1 MKLKKTACLLLSAVL
16 FLATLTPICAF
27 ASADLADK
35 DAEENMAWLSDFYIR
50 ESATD
55 FVKNEVTPESGVYNS
70 TVKAFVAGVNALEK
84 IYNADYKTFADAY
97 EKILTDIFTLIDN
110 ANLNIGYDEMK
121 AYLQDECQ
129 IVYPEQEDANTATY
143 TTIVYV
149 CMRTDM
155 LQSLLNTEVTI
166 EPGTTLDR
174 AIVLIV
180 SAVVGD
186 EVDEDVETLMDYAVV
201 TVKKILIENGYQVS
215 DNADPQDFMWLYKIM
230 VATEVGY
237 PIENQ
242 NVAEYT
248 DEDKA
253 YVQAAYTAAVLNLT
267 YGITP
272 TVENVMA
279 ATASE
284 DENAVAMLILRTM
297 IEEKGETWAEDE
309 SIEDLFARACGL
321 GYFDLDLEFY
331 ADVYNY
337 DVNLEYDCD
346 EIWLTPFAYAAEKGN
361 DKLQYV
367 TITINGTPVQSSRS
381 YKLAMTDED
390 VTTATV
396 EVKYDDG
403 KIADEATYI
412 FNIHNGTKQQ
422 PSVALP
428 IPDSTVSGG
437 SIDMDLDYYEELLN
451 GSSSTPSGST
461 GSGIDASALTATPYD
476 LNDTQSA
483 LIAGAATAADTDD
496 DTDAEPAI
504 ATSVQTAN
512 TTSPDTGLSD
522 MNMALII
529 GAAAVVV
536 IAGGITAFVLVK
548 RKKEAGR

>member
-27 ASADLADK
+27 ANADLADK
-35 DAEENMAWLSDFYIR
+35 DAKENMAWLSDFYIR
-50 ESATD
+50 ESAMD
-55 FVKNEVTPESGVYNS
+55 FVKNEVTPENGVYS
-70 TVKAFVAGVNALEK
+70 DTAETFVKNVENLKKA
-84 IYNADYKTFADAY
+84 YNADFNTFADAY
-97 EKILTDIFTLIDN
+97 DKILTELFSLADAADLGINFD
-110 ANLNIGYDEMK
+110 DMK
-121 AYLQDECQ
+121 AYLQDEYQ
-129 IVYPEQEDANTATY
+129 IVYPEQEDAKTQTY
-143 TTIVYV
+143 TAIVYV
-149 CMRTDM
+149 CLRTDL
-155 LQSLLNTEVTI
+155 LQSLLNVDVTI
-166 EPGTTLDR
+166 APNTTLEK
-174 AIVLIV
+174 AVVLILG
-180 SAVVGD
+180 SILGEEIGEDIQTMFDFAVMNI
-186 EVDEDVETLMDYAVV
+186 E
-201 TVKKILIENGYQVS
+201 KILA
-215 DNADPQDFMWLYKIM
+215 DNKIPVPDDTDVQNILTMYKIL
-230 VATEVGY
+230 VAKQMGY
-237 PIENQ
+237 LADLK
-242 NVAEYT
+242 VT
-248 DEDKA
+248 DFAKA
-253 YVQAAYTAAVLNLT
+253 DAKTVQAAYAAATIKMT
-267 YGITP
+267 YGVSP
-272 TVENVMA
+272 SVEDVLA

-284 DENAVAMLILRTM
+284 DENAVAVLILRTM
-297 IEEKGETWAEDE
+297 IAEKGETWTANETLE
-309 SIEDLFARACGL
+309 TLFDRACKL
-321 GYFDLDLEFY
+321 GYFDPQLEFY

-337 DVNLEYDCD
+337 DVNLEYNCD

-367 TITINGTPVQSSRS
+367 TITINGTPVKSARS

-422 PSVALP
+422 TSVALP

-461 GSGIDASALTATPYD
+461 GSGIDAGSLTATPYD

>member
-27 ASADLADK
+27 ANADLADK

-50 ESATD
+50 ESAMD
-55 FVKNEVTPESGVYNS
+55 FVKNEVTPENGVYS
-70 TVKAFVAGVNALEK
+70 DTAETFVKNVENLKKA
-84 IYNADYKTFADAY
+84 YNADFNTFADAY
-97 EKILTDIFTLIDN
+97 DKILTELFSLADAADLGINFD
-110 ANLNIGYDEMK
+110 DMK
-121 AYLQDECQ
+121 AYLQDEYQ
-129 IVYPEQEDANTATY
+129 IVYPEQEDAKTQTY
-143 TTIVYV
+143 TAIVYV
-149 CMRTDM
+149 CLRTDL
-155 LQSLLNTEVTI
+155 LQSLLNVDVTI
-166 EPGTTLDR
+166 APNTTLEK
-174 AIVLIV
+174 AVVLILGSILGEEV
-180 SAVVGD
+180 GEDIQTMFDFAVMNI
-186 EVDEDVETLMDYAVV
+186 E
-201 TVKKILIENGYQVS
+201 KILA
-215 DNADPQDFMWLYKIM
+215 DNKIPVPDDTDVQNILTMYKIL
-230 VATEVGY
+230 VAKQMGY
-237 PIENQ
+237 LADLK
-242 NVAEYT
+242 VT
-248 DEDKA
+248 DFAKA
-253 YVQAAYTAAVLNLT
+253 DAKTVQAAYAAATIKMT
-267 YGITP
+267 YGVSP
-272 TVENVMA
+272 SVEDVLA

-284 DENAVAMLILRTM
+284 DENAVAVLILRTM
-297 IEEKGETWAEDE
+297 IAEKGETWTANETLE
-309 SIEDLFARACGL
+309 TLFDRACKL
-321 GYFDLDLEFY
+321 GYFDPQLEFY

-337 DVNLEYDCD
+337 DVNLEYNCD

-367 TITINGTPVQSSRS
+367 TITINGTPVKSARS

-422 PSVALP
+422 TSVALP

-451 GSSSTPSGST
+451 GNNSTPSGST
-461 GSGIDASALTATPYD
+461 GSGIDAGALTATPYD

>member
-27 ASADLADK
+27 ANADLADK
-35 DAEENMAWLSDFYIR
+35 DAKENMAWLSDFYIR
-50 ESATD
+50 ESAMD
-55 FVKNEVTPESGVYNS
+55 FVKNEVTPENGVYS
-70 TVKAFVAGVNALEK
+70 DTAETFVKNVENLKKA
-84 IYNADYKTFADAY
+84 YNADFNTFADAY
-97 EKILTDIFTLIDN
+97 DKILTELFSLADAADLGINFD
-110 ANLNIGYDEMK
+110 DMK
-121 AYLQDECQ
+121 AYLQDEYQ
-129 IVYPEQEDANTATY
+129 IVYPEQEDAKTQTY
-143 TTIVYV
+143 TAIVYV
-149 CMRTDM
+149 CLRTDL
-155 LQSLLNTEVTI
+155 LQSLLNVDVTI
-166 EPGTTLDR
+166 APNTTLEK
-174 AIVLIV
+174 AVVLILGSILGEEV
-180 SAVVGD
+180 GADIQTMFDFAVMNI
-186 EVDEDVETLMDYAVV
+186 E
-201 TVKKILIENGYQVS
+201 KILA
-215 DNADPQDFMWLYKIM
+215 DNKIPVPDDTDVQNILTMYKIL
-230 VATEVGY
+230 VAKQMGY
-237 PIENQ
+237 L
-242 NVAEYT
+242 T
-248 DEDKA
+248 DLKVTDFAKA
-253 YVQAAYTAAVLNLT
+253 DAKTVQAAYAAATIKMT
-267 YGITP
+267 YGVSP
-272 TVENVMA
+272 SVEDVLA

-284 DENAVAMLILRTM
+284 DENAVAVLILRTM
-297 IEEKGETWAEDE
+297 IAEKGETWTANETLE
-309 SIEDLFARACGL
+309 TLFDRACKL
-321 GYFDLDLEFY
+321 GYFDPQLEFY

-337 DVNLEYDCD
+337 DVNLEYNCD

-367 TITINGTPVQSSRS
+367 TITINGTPVKSARS

>member
-27 ASADLADK
+27 ANADLADK
-35 DAEENMAWLSDFYIR
+35 DAKENMAWLSDFYIR
-50 ESATD
+50 ESAMD
-55 FVKNEVTPESGVYNS
+55 FVKNEVTPESGVYS
-70 TVKAFVAGVNALEK
+70 DTAETFVKNVENLKKA
-84 IYNADYKTFADAY
+84 YNADFNTFADAY
-97 EKILTDIFTLIDN
+97 DKILTELFSLADAADLGINFD
-110 ANLNIGYDEMK
+110 DMK
-121 AYLQDECQ
+121 AYLQDEYQ
-129 IVYPEQEDANTATY
+129 IVYPEQEDAKTQTY
-143 TTIVYV
+143 TAIVYV
-149 CMRTDM
+149 CLRTDL
-155 LQSLLNTEVTI
+155 LQSLLNVDVTI
-166 EPGTTLDR
+166 APNTTLEK
-174 AIVLIV
+174 AVVLILGSILGEEV
-180 SAVVGD
+180 GADIQTMFDFAVMNI
-186 EVDEDVETLMDYAVV
+186 E
-201 TVKKILIENGYQVS
+201 KILA
-215 DNADPQDFMWLYKIM
+215 DNKIPVPDDTDVQNILTMYKIL
-230 VATEVGY
+230 VAKQMGY
-237 PIENQ
+237 LADLK
-242 NVAEYT
+242 VT
-248 DEDKA
+248 DFAKA
-253 YVQAAYTAAVLNLT
+253 DAKTVQAAYAAATIKMT
-267 YGITP
+267 YGVSP
-272 TVENVMA
+272 SVEDVLA

-284 DENAVAMLILRTM
+284 DENAVAVLILRTM
-297 IEEKGETWAEDE
+297 IAEKGETWTANETLE
-309 SIEDLFARACGL
+309 TLFDRACKL
-321 GYFDLDLEFY
+321 GYFDPQLEFY

-337 DVNLEYDCD
+337 DVNLEYNCD

-367 TITINGTPVQSSRS
+367 TITINGTPVKSARS

>member
-27 ASADLADK
+27 ANADLADK
-35 DAEENMAWLSDFYIR
+35 DAKENMAWLSDFYIR
-50 ESATD
+50 ESAMD
-55 FVKNEVTPESGVYNS
+55 FVKNEVTPESGVYS
-70 TVKAFVAGVNALEK
+70 DTAETFVKNVENLKKA
-84 IYNADYKTFADAY
+84 YNADFNTFADAY
-97 EKILTDIFTLIDN
+97 DKILTELFSLADAADLGINFD
-110 ANLNIGYDEMK
+110 DMK
-121 AYLQDECQ
+121 AYLQDEYQ
-129 IVYPEQEDANTATY
+129 IVYPEQEDAKTQTY
-143 TTIVYV
+143 TAIVYV
-149 CMRTDM
+149 CLRTDL
-155 LQSLLNTEVTI
+155 LQSLLNVDVTI
-166 EPGTTLDR
+166 APNTTLEK
-174 AIVLIV
+174 AVVLILGSILGEEV
-180 SAVVGD
+180 GADIQTMFDFAVMNI
-186 EVDEDVETLMDYAVV
+186 E
-201 TVKKILIENGYQVS
+201 KILA
-215 DNADPQDFMWLYKIM
+215 DNKIPVPDDTDVQNILTMYKIL
-230 VATEVGY
+230 VAKQMGY
-237 PIENQ
+237 LADLK
-242 NVAEYT
+242 VT
-248 DEDKA
+248 DFAKA
-253 YVQAAYTAAVLNLT
+253 DAKTVQAAYAAATIKMT
-267 YGITP
+267 YGVSP
-272 TVENVMA
+272 SVEDVLA

-284 DENAVAMLILRTM
+284 DENAVAVLILRTM
-297 IEEKGETWAEDE
+297 IAEKGETWTANETLE
-309 SIEDLFARACGL
+309 TLFDRACKL
-321 GYFDLDLEFY
+321 GYFDPQLEFY

-337 DVNLEYDCD
+337 DVNLEYNCD

-367 TITINGTPVQSSRS
+367 TITINGTPVKSARS

-422 PSVALP
+422 TSVALP

-451 GSSSTPSGST
+451 GSNSTPSGST